1 MKEKVITSF
10 LLKKEDRLYMKSPS
24 PEAEYAEGV
33 LQIQSPVCGV
43 NFSNNILTTQ
53 VRINETE
60 TEFESTFETS

>member
-1 MKEKVITSF
+1 
-10 LLKKEDRLYMKSPS
+10 MKSPS
-24 PEAEYAEGV
+24 PEVECAEGV

-60 TEFESTFETS
+60 TELESTFETS